1 MKKYLFE
8 GLVIFSSVL
17 LSLYLGN
24 LNQVASNVDKK
35 NAYLKD
41 LIKTLNDDIHQI
53 ESLLETLYQSE
64 EKISSLQNDIDQQ
77 HQLLEDK
84 GVITQLIDI
93 EVGFSFF
100 PKDGIYN
107 QMISTGAFELIN
119 NNDLKNKV
127 SNFELDLEDI
137 GKKIQF
143 NLNYLNST
151 SVGEI
156 DFVSGSTN
164 YLSNLEFDKE
174 MIYWL
179 SLHLFE

>member
-41 LIKTLNDDIHQI
+41 LIKTIDDDIHQI

-64 EKISSLQNDIDQQ
+64 EKIYSLQNDIDQQ

-93 EVGFSFF
+93 EVGFFVF
-100 PKDGIYN
+100 PKRW
-107 QMISTGAFELIN
+107 
-119 NNDLKNKV
+119 
-127 SNFELDLEDI
+127 
-137 GKKIQF
+137 
-143 NLNYLNST
+143 YL
-151 SVGEI
+151 
-156 DFVSGSTN
+156 
-164 YLSNLEFDKE
+164 
-174 MIYWL
+174 
-179 SLHLFE
+179 

>member
-41 LIKTLNDDIHQI
+41 LIKTIDDDIHQI

-84 GVITQLIDI
+84 GVTTQLIDI
-93 EVGFSFF
+93 EVGF
-100 PKDGIYN
+100 
-107 QMISTGAFELIN
+107 
-119 NNDLKNKV
+119 
-127 SNFELDLEDI
+127 
-137 GKKIQF
+137 
-143 NLNYLNST
+143 
-151 SVGEI
+151 
-156 DFVSGSTN
+156 FVFSQKMV
-164 YLSNLEFDKE
+164 FIIK
-174 MIYWL
+174 
-179 SLHLFE
+179 